1 MTYYNIH
8 RTYPFLRD
16 ADNSRPMKLLRKLP
30 PLNSKK
36 VIALSVSFLRKIP
49 LDVYT
54 LLASHAWDDT
64 VGGRIDQMHASL
76 E

>member
-1 MTYYNIH
+1 
-8 RTYPFLRD
+8 
-16 ADNSRPMKLLRKLP
+16 MKLLRKLP
-30 PLNSKK
+30 PLNSRK

-64 VGGRIDQMHASL
+64 VGGKIDQLHGNL
-76 E
+76 DLN